1 MVHVKGIYI
10 YSMCVCVCDIYDI
23 FTVSGVMATL
33 EFLYPLLAVVGLCCC
48 AWAFS
53 SCGRQGLLASFGAQ
67 AAHSGGFSLVERSK
81 RSEHEF

>member
-10 YSMCVCVCDIYDI
+10 YSMCVCVCDIHDI

-48 AWAFS
+48 A
-53 SCGRQGLLASFGAQ
+53 
-67 AAHSGGFSLVERSK
+67 
-81 RSEHEF
+81 